1 MDKPNENMSD
11 HLCNQRT
18 TADTSHGT
26 LHLTVEN
33 VMRLEQEQAS
43 AEGFLPERSVE
54 DYMRRTHQ
62 LSLEEG
68 QKSSDI
74 TEATP
79 LAKAPSDIPTQSME
93 EHEADSQ
100 IKDMNNT
107 VNEVSGDEN
116 KRETQAS
123 NTSTP
128 SNDSIAK
135 KIRIERP
142 ATSEV
147 FITGHTLD
155 GREFVAI
162 SDQTQT
168 EWSDLETSSKNSST
182 IVFFTTENLIAEKS
196 VSSHSEYEVER
207 GESEIRYLTH
217 PVLPTPPLKDE
228 EEILTEVDNHTETL
242 CEFCTKTKKGFP
254 SVTQL
259 ASQPVDTLFCC
270 VKCQEIFQY
279 LIFEIMEYYST
290 GNTEEM
296 ISIQPH
302 SEIDEEL
309 RALQRLREEIQNKGN
324 MEEFIASVANHLSM
338 CGSLFMM
345 ETIHFTLLSEDSDT
359 TNRAQKDEFED
370 LFISIPMLDS
380 EHVKRRHEA
389 ASKRYYTGQSF
400 LLLFPDGT
408 GQVLYPSGTMGIL
421 FACSKPVQITFII
434 LEDVKR
440 KPQIRAVF
448 MSNGHAACY
457 HLNGMLWVVLDP
469 WGGSYFDDNGI
480 LQKHWKWWDWS
491 PHVHAPPFQSI
502 TLKLNAN
509 IEVKFLTQD
518 QIHVTFSRKEEN
530 VTFNVGSNLMLKDP
544 EKSTLLKPKIG
555 EREFYLCSKKFQ
567 IYNLL
572 KNISKLVRMPNGHQS
587 RTEKIEDCVIQL
599 QESLNNI
606 RRHTSKE
613 IDPGIFQAYSAE
625 VLPCEASLSIKIVPK
640 KKHRFT
646 HDHQQ
651 DEPHTNR
658 NRSANT
664 ETDQKDTDKVKK
676 KKTKKKRTSNQ
687 VT

>member
-18 TADTSHGT
+18 TADTSHDT

-33 VMRLEQEQAS
+33 VMRLEQEHAS

-100 IKDMNNT
+100 INDMNNT

-162 SDQTQT
+162 CDQTQT
-168 EWSDLETSSKNSST
+168 EWSDLETSSTNSST

-207 GESEIRYLTH
+207 GESE
-217 PVLPTPPLKDE
+217 
-228 EEILTEVDNHTETL
+228 
-242 CEFCTKTKKGFP
+242 
-254 SVTQL
+254 
-259 ASQPVDTLFCC
+259 
-270 VKCQEIFQY
+270 
-279 LIFEIMEYYST
+279 
-290 GNTEEM
+290 
-296 ISIQPH
+296 
-302 SEIDEEL
+302 
-309 RALQRLREEIQNKGN
+309 
-324 MEEFIASVANHLSM
+324 
-338 CGSLFMM
+338 
-345 ETIHFTLLSEDSDT
+345 
-359 TNRAQKDEFED
+359 
-370 LFISIPMLDS
+370 
-380 EHVKRRHEA
+380 RRHEA

-457 HLNGMLWVVLDP
+457 HLNGMLWIVLDP

-613 IDPGIFQAYSAE
+613 IDQGIFQAYSAE